1 MPMKPKPKNKV
12 MRAPASKRN
21 AAAKRMG
28 AEGPK
33 GKPKRTISYPPP
45 MKDKKAPKRETAAKR
60 VVKASAG
67 SAANLARSGE
77 AQRREM
83 ARTRLVQQQGR
94 MTAAERRKVTERQKR
109 AGWTAYRKG
118 MDQLD
123 GRMTAAERKKVT
135 ERNKDI
141 KLNKIHRATARI
153 NRRSSY

>member
-1 MPMKPKPKNKV
+1 MPMKPKPKPKPKTIIGK
-12 MRAPASKRN
+12 RATV
-21 AAAKRMG
+21 
-28 AEGPK
+28 
-33 GKPKRTISYPPP
+33 KPKRVVSYPPP

-94 MTAAERRKVTERQKR
+94 MTAAERRKVTER
-109 AGWTAYRKG
+109 
-118 MDQLD
+118 
-123 GRMTAAERKKVT
+123 
-135 ERNKDI
+135 NKDI
-141 KLNKIHRATARI
+141 KLNKIQRATARI

>member
-1 MPMKPKPKNKV
+1 MPYKPNPKPKLILGKRATVKPKPKTIIGK
-12 MRAPASKRN
+12 RATV
-21 AAAKRMG
+21 
-28 AEGPK
+28 
-33 GKPKRTISYPPP
+33 KPKRVVSYPPP

-60 VVKASAG
+60 VVKASTG

-94 MTAAERRKVTERQKR
+94 MTAAERRKVTER
-109 AGWTAYRKG
+109 
-118 MDQLD
+118 
-123 GRMTAAERKKVT
+123 
-135 ERNKDI
+135 NKDI

>member
-1 MPMKPKPKNKV
+1 MPMKPKPKSKSKPKT
-12 MRAPASKRN
+12 MLAPASVRN
-21 AAAKRMG
+21 RREVTMG

-33 GKPKRTISYPPP
+33 GKPKRVVSYPPP
-45 MKDKKAPKRETAAKR
+45 MKNKKAPKRETAAKR
-60 VVKASAG
+60 VVKASTG

-83 ARTRLVQQQGR
+83 ARTRLVQQQ
-94 MTAAERRKVTERQKR
+94 
-109 AGWTAYRKG
+109 
-118 MDQLD
+118 